1 MLTERIQ
8 LIVAVMI
15 LAFLIVLFELA
26 KKKFMDPKYTL
37 AWFLVTVGVMILDLI
52 PDAMKYLSKLIGI
65 YNPMNMVFFIGFI
78 YMAFIIFALS
88 IAMSRLSGRVKK
100 LIQEVAILN
109 RELEDRTGSK
119 RK

>member
-1 MLTERIQ
+1 
-8 LIVAVMI
+8 
-15 LAFLIVLFELA
+15 
-26 KKKFMDPKYTL
+26 
-37 AWFLVTVGVMILDLI
+37 MILDLI

-88 IAMSRLSGRVKK
+88 IAMSRMSGRVKK